1 MTMMI
6 SQQAMDDLEQEIE
19 ATAQVDLFDPL
30 DVTWHYPSALGQGYS
45 RWIELRQG

>member
-19 ATAQVDLFDPL
+19 ATAQVDLFDGCDLALSKRAWARLQPL
-30 DVTWHYPSALGQGYS
+30 D
-45 RWIELRQG
+45 